1 MCISPRPRV
10 SQRGQSLLE
19 YALIAFL
26 IVVIAIA
33 GIVFW
38 LQ

>member
-1 MCISPRPRV
+1 MSTSPRPRV

-19 YALIAFL
+19 YALVVFL
-26 IVVIAIA
+26 IVAVATA